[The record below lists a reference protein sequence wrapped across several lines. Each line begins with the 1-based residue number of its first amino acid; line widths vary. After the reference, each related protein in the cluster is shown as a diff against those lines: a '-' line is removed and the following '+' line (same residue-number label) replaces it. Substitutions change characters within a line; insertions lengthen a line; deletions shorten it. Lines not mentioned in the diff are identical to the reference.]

1 MVLPLTSLNV
11 NEARGGMEVGEG
23 EGVGLQN
30 VPQRGNPGALELVL
44 ILVPHISDT
53 ALRLDPSRRLAPREL
68 VEPAL
73 LRPAQPGLRLPPK
86 CN

>member
-53 ALRLDPSRRLAPREL
+53 GLGLDPSRRLAPREL
-68 VEPAL
+68 VEPTL
-73 LRPAQPGLRLPPK
+73 LRSALPGLRLPPK